1 MTPLEGQPQVAAENG
16 GTDDG
21 QRRRPDPLR
30 WIWYAFGGALGP
42 RYRQWVL
49 HDLTCR
55 TRWER
60 QIARAVVQVV
70 PLALVL
76 FLVLGFG
83 WVVWVGVGCGLV
95 LALIYSTAYF
105 DSSADYRL
113 VKHGYP
119 PAPLSGSSV
128 TATRPSIPIGCV
140 ATCRLIAPTRIRLG
154 PSRIRFSDRHSR
166 APRPPSSAQL
176 VKGSRQWDAIHK
188 VLRSC

>member
-1 MTPLEGQPQVAAENG
+1 MGRTTASA
-16 GTDDG
+16 
-21 QRRRPDPLR
+21 RRPDPLR

-60 QIARAVVQVV
+60 QIVRAVVQVV

-76 FLVLGFG
+76 LLVLGFG

-105 DSSADYRL
+105 DSSADHRL

-119 PAPLSGSSV
+119 PG
-128 TATRPSIPIGCV
+128 TAQ
-140 ATCRLIAPTRIRLG
+140 RIL
-154 PSRIRFSDRHSR
+154 SDRDKAKHPDRMRRYMQTYR
-166 APRPPSSAQL
+166 ANPN
-176 VKGSRQWDAIHK
+176 
-188 VLRSC
+188 